1 MVEHWPVRELT
12 HQHDPA
18 EMIEAIIEVI
28 EAEQPPYRTVRP
40 AAAEEMARREQLAE
54 WELIV

>member
-1 MVEHWPVRELT
+1 MT